1 MPLNLCLLRNM
12 SVLALDDL
20 RDHGCERGKVTQQPP
35 IAYAQFKYK
44 PWITEPVNIKIK
56 LLEGD
61 TFLCNLMSN
70 ASNPESYV
78 KWILVFLHV
87 MEEKKLRKKL
97 ATSSESLKK
106 VLKNVKKFKKVPK
119 KESMETKAEQEFEVT
134 TAKVRSAEVKAKYA
148 TAIGAMTCSASC

>member
-70 ASNPESYV
+70 ESHPKSYV
-78 KWILVFLHV
+78 KWLFIFV
-87 MEEKKLRKKL
+87 
-97 ATSSESLKK
+97 
-106 VLKNVKKFKKVPK
+106 
-119 KESMETKAEQEFEVT
+119 
-134 TAKVRSAEVKAKYA
+134 
-148 TAIGAMTCSASC
+148 

>member
-1 MPLNLCLLRNM
+1 MDALRGH
-12 SVLALDDL
+12 D
-20 RDHGCERGKVTQQPP
+20 CKRGKVAQRPP
-35 IAYAQFKYK
+35 ISYAQFKYK
-44 PWITEPVNIKIK
+44 PWVTKPNKIKIK
-56 LLEGD
+56 LLDGD

-78 KWILVFLHV
+78 KWILVFLRV